1 MIKEKVY
8 KELIEDYH
16 MGHDILF
23 YYKGKRYFLSHCG
36 ENDTDYLDGS
46 MDRSETLAKCESG
59 KGLTDIKIDGKPI
72 IEILKDESAVLDTI
86 Y

>member
-1 MIKEKVY
+1 MIKENLF
-8 KELIEDYH
+8 KEIVEDYG

-36 ENDTDYLDGS
+36 ENNTDYLDAS
-46 MDRSETLAKCESG
+46 LDRSETLATCPEG
-59 KGLTDIKIDGKPI
+59 KGLT
-72 IEILKDESAVLDTI
+72 EI